1 MPFTAQLDLDAA
13 ANAQLNEI
21 AERLEEIAGLQT
33 VRQIGDVHHIS
44 LGVYDDVS
52 VEPFV
57 DELQR
62 FAEPVEPIPIRL
74 ASIGVFPGA
83 RSVLYL
89 GPVVT
94 EELLALHRRYHGAL
108 AGFAQSCWEHYRPA
122 RWVPHVTLAVE
133 VEPESLGEV
142 FAAVRKHW
150 APHDVRLDA
159 MRFIRFRPVETLYL
173 RALSN
178 SRRNAT

>member
-1 MPFTAQLDLDAA
+1 MD
-13 ANAQLNEI
+13 EI
-21 AERLEEIAGLQT
+21 AERLEEVAGLQT
-33 VRQIGDVHHIS
+33 VRRIGDVHHIS

-52 VEPFV
+52 VEQFV

-62 FAEPVEPIPIRL
+62 FAETVVPIPIRL
-74 ASIGVFPGA
+74 AMIGVFPGA

-94 EELLALHRRYHGAL
+94 EELLALHRRYHAAL
-108 AGFAQSCWEHYRPA
+108 AGFAQSCWEHYR
-122 RWVPHVTLAVE
+122 REHWVPHVTLALE
-133 VEPESLGEV
+133 IEPEALEEAV
-142 FAAVRKHW
+142 AAARKHW
-150 APHDVRLDA
+150 APHDARLDA